1 MSVRA
6 LALAAACDEV
16 ETLLEIST
24 EYAHNYGLCV
34 RGNHVR
40 AGMALMRPDGK
51 GRIMREVN
59 EMRALHD
66 DLQVRVAGLRG
77 YL

>member
-1 MSVRA
+1 M
-6 LALAAACDEV
+6 LK
-16 ETLLEIST
+16 TLLEISAET
-24 EYAHNYGLCV
+24 AHNYGLCV
-34 RGNHVR
+34 RGNHAR
-40 AGMALMRPDGK
+40 AGMALMRSDGK

>member
-1 MSVRA
+1 MSVRV
-6 LALAAACDEV
+6 LARAAACGEV
-16 ETLLEIST
+16 ETLEISAET
-24 EYAHNYGLCV
+24 AHNYGLCV
-34 RGNHVR
+34 RGNQAR
-40 AGMALMRPDGK
+40 AGMALMQPDGK

-59 EMRALHD
+59 EMRALHE